1 MSIADHL
8 LFYLSNQLA
17 QVLPFHFLTLAVE
30 IKPHVLDVRVVHL
43 RDELSEFVSNALLTA
58 LLVDQVDKVL
68 LLVLS
73 VSLRYM
79 LFCHLER
86 SIHVWIHHDRRRPL
100 QGGFHAPE

>member
-1 MSIADHL
+1 M
-8 LFYLSNQLA
+8 
-17 QVLPFHFLTLAVE
+17 E
-30 IKPHVLDVRVVHL
+30 IEPHILDVRVVHL

-73 VSLRYM
+73 VSLRDM